1 MYQISNESGSLG
13 HLPIGTYTTCTY
25 MLPRYRYTF
34 TCHSAFPLSP
44 CFPQLE
50 KKEYTRVFC
59 SFCHFPPYMYSTLD
73 MSLHDRILDLEEQT
87 WRALQTD
94 GSALIPYLTSDAI
107 MQFPLGLKV
116 TANSRPSV
124 QDILHSS
131 AFVPWRTFRL
141 KNVDVTPVGAD
152 GAVISYRA
160 IATRASVDPKDERDA
175 EFDALCSSV
184 WRKDGAS
191 FYMCF
196 HQQTMTAEGL

>member
-1 MYQISNESGSLG
+1 M
-13 HLPIGTYTTCTY
+13 LPIGTPSPVI
-25 MLPRYRYTF
+25 L
-34 TCHSAFPLSP
+34 LSH
-44 CFPQLE
+44 FRLVFLNVN
-50 KKEYTRVFC
+50 KKEYIRVFC
-59 SFCHFPPYMYSTLD
+59 SFGHFPPYMYSTLD

-196 HQQTMTAEGL
+196 HQQTMTEEGL

>member
-13 HLPIGTYTTCTY
+13 HLPTGTQHVHTCIPIGTPSPVI
-25 MLPRYRYTF
+25 L
-34 TCHSAFPLSP
+34 LSH
-44 CFPQLE
+44 FRLVFLNLN
-50 KKEYTRVFC
+50 KKEYIRVFC

-73 MSLHDRILDLEEQT
+73 ISLHDRILDLEEQT

-191 FYMCF
+191 YYMCF
-196 HQQTMTAEGL
+196 HQQTMTEEGL